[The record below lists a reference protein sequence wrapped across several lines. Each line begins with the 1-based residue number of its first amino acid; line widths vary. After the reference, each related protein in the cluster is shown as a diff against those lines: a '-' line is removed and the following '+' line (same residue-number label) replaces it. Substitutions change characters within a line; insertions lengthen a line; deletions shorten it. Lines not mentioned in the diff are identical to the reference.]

1 MAENQTENVV
11 TETKIPMTTQMYTTE
26 DWWAIWLGGL
36 ILIAALFASLAA
48 NPNVD
53 SMYEY
58 KAIMERE
65 QEMAGFR
72 TIAYTEAEASFNAVR
87 ARNQDGLLKT
97 FHGWL
102 ATPARWSSNPLD
114 SLYRSEAAAA
124 EIRAANAQRL
134 ERATERLNEAR
145 AAAQA
150 AEDLAREANFQ
161 NTQLNQEARA
171 LLGEWRSARSSHA
184 SARSAANTQPFNRI
198 PTLLGLMVVTALLF
212 AIGGKFMNMNLKEYF
227 IGFPIIFGL
236 AVLSYVIANQETV
249 RAYGFSYVLWG
260 IVLGMLISNTVG
272 TPKFLK
278 TAAQTEYF
286 IKTGLVLL
294 GASILVNL
302 ILMVGLPGIFV
313 TWVVTPIVLIGT
325 YWFGQ
330 NVIKVESKQLNI
342 TVSSDMSVSGVS
354 AAIAA
359 AAASRAKKEEL
370 TLAIGMSMIFVVV
383 MIFALPA
390 FANWVGMHPVWA
402 GAWLGGTVDN
412 TGSVVAAGE
421 LIGPEAMYVA
431 ATIKMIQNVMIGVMA
446 FGVAAYWCLKVEP
459 ERACAAG
466 AAPMKFTAAG
476 ALSEIWYRFPKFIL
490 GFIGASIIMTLLAE
504 ARGEEWAYAMINNG
518 VLAWANGLRGWFF
531 AIAFVSIGLSISY
544 RELKEPLKGGKALI
558 LYVCGQSFNLMLTAF
573 VAYIMFMVL
582 FRDVTDRLMGMGL

>member
-1 MAENQTENVV
+1 MAENPNANVV
-11 TETKIPMTTQMYTTE
+11 TETKVSMVTQMYKSE
-26 DWWAIWLGGL
+26 DWWAIWLGAL
-36 ILIAALFASLAA
+36 IIIFAWMAATAAS
-48 NPNVD
+48 PDVD

-58 KAIMERE
+58 QAIMDQE

-72 TIAYTEAEASFNAVR
+72 TIAYTEAESAFNSVR
-87 ARNQDGLLKT
+87 ARNEDGLLKT
-97 FHGWL
+97 VHGFL
-102 ATPARWSSNPLD
+102 STPARWSSNPLD
-114 SLYRSEAAAA
+114 SLFRTEQAAA
-124 EIRAANAQRL
+124 EIRAANADRFEQAR
-134 ERATERLNEAR
+134 ERLDDAR
-145 AAAQA
+145 AKAQA
-150 AEDLAREANFQ
+150 AEDLARAENFQ
-161 NTQLNQEARA
+161 NTQLNAEARL
-171 LLGEWRSARSSHA
+171 LLGEWRAARDSFS

-198 PTLLGLMVVTALLF
+198 PGLLALMVITALIF
-212 AIGGKFMNMNLKEYF
+212 AIGGKFMGLNLKEFF
-227 IGFPIIFGL
+227 IGFPIVFGL
-236 AVLSYVIANQETV
+236 AVLSYVIANQTTV

-260 IVLGMLISNTVG
+260 IVLGMLISNTIG

-294 GASILVNL
+294 GASVMFGL
-302 ILMVGLPGIFV
+302 ILMIGPAGIFV

-330 NVIKVESKQLNI
+330 TVIKVPSKQLNI

-370 TLAIGMSMIFVVV
+370 TLAIGMSMVFVVV
-383 MIFALPA
+383 MIFAIPA

-402 GAWLGGTVDN
+402 GAWIGGTVDN

-459 ERACAAG
+459 DRACAAG
-466 AAPMKFTAAG
+466 AAPIKFTAAG
-476 ALSEIWYRFPKFIL
+476 ALFEIWYRFPKFIL
-490 GFIGASIIMTLLAE
+490 GFIFASILISVLAE
-504 ARGEEWAYAMINNG
+504 SAGEAWSYAMINNG
-518 VLAWANGLRGWFF
+518 ILAWANGFRGWFF
-531 AIAFVSIGLSISY
+531 AIAFVSIGLSINY
-544 RELKEPLKGGKALI
+544 RELKEPLRGGKPLI
-558 LYVCGQSFNLMLTAF
+558 LYVCGQGFNLMLTAL
-573 VAYIMFMVL
+573 VAYIMFMVI
-582 FRDVTDRLMGMGL
+582 FRDITDRLMAMGL

>member
-1 MAENQTENVV
+1 MAENQTDNVV

-26 DWWAIWLGGL
+26 DWWAIWLAGI
-36 ILIAALFASLAA
+36 ILIVAMIAAMAA
-48 NPNVD
+48 RPNVE
-53 SMYEY
+53 SMAEY
-58 KAIMERE
+58 RAIMEQE

-72 TIAYTEAEASFNAVR
+72 TIAYTEAEARLNAVR
-87 ARNQDGLLKT
+87 ARDSGFLKT
-97 FHGWL
+97 INDL
-102 ATPARWSSNPLD
+102 MARPGRWTTNPLD
-114 SLYRSEAAAA
+114 SLYRSESAAA
-124 EIRAANAQRL
+124 EIRAANQERL
-134 ERATERLNEAR
+134 ERATERLNVAR
-145 AAAQA
+145 ANAEE
-150 AEDLAREANFQ
+150 AEDRAREANFQ

-171 LLGEWRSARSSHA
+171 LLGEWRAARSSHA

-198 PTLLGLMVVTALLF
+198 PTLLGLMVVMALIF
-212 AIGGKFMNMNLKEYF
+212 SIGGKFMGYNLKTFF
-227 IGFPIIFGL
+227 IGFPIVFGL
-236 AVLSYVIANQETV
+236 AVLSYVIANQQTV
-249 RAYGFSYVLWG
+249 NAYGFSYVLWG
-260 IVLGMLISNTVG
+260 IVLGMVISNTVG

-278 TAAQTEYF
+278 SAAQTEYF

-294 GASILVNL
+294 GASILINL
-302 ILMVGLPGIFV
+302 IIMVGLPGIFV

-330 NVIKVESKQLNI
+330 NVIKMESKQLNI

-383 MIFALPA
+383 MIFALPT

-402 GAWLGGTVDN
+402 GAWIGGTVDN

-459 ERACAAG
+459 DRACAAG
-466 AAPMKFTAAG
+466 AAPMQFTAAG

-490 GFIGASIIMTLLAE
+490 GFIGASVIFSALGAGM
-504 ARGEEWAYAMINNG
+504 GEDWAQAMIRNG
-518 VLAWANGLRGWFF
+518 VLAWANGFRDWFF

-544 RELKEPLKGGKALI
+544 RELKEPLRGGKALI
-558 LYVCGQSFNLMLTAF
+558 LYVCGQGFNLMLTAF